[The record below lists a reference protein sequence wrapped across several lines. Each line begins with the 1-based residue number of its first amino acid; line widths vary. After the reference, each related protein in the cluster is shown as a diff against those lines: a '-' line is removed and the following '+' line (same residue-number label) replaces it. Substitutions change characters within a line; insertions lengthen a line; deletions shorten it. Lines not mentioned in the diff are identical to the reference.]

1 MKRLKILM
9 IGWEYPPA
17 ITGGLGIACR
27 GLAREVAARGHTVY
41 FVLPRVHGN
50 EPQDPGVHLIGLN
63 TRDLPISDAELQD
76 MLLHFAEK
84 HGDEI
89 RRFLP
94 VGAYQGPELTAEEI
108 SRNLDLIRRQLAKQ
122 IEDNEAAAERMLSG
136 GYGSDL
142 IHQIHL
148 YADFCSLL
156 GKRLK
161 VDLVHGHD
169 WMTFPASLGAMVQS
183 DRPLVAHVHAT
194 EFDRSGIHGNRY
206 VEDLERHTFHRA
218 QAVVTVSNYT
228 RSIIINRYGVSPERV
243 FAVHNAVEIEEQQV
257 PSTRPFEDK
266 MVTFLGRI
274 TFQKG
279 PDYFVRAARKVI
291 DQNKKVRF
299 VMVGTG
305 DMYPRMI
312 ELAAD
317 LGIGKYFH
325 YTGFLKRDQIKQI
338 YGMSD
343 LYVIPSVSEP
353 FGLTAL
359 EAMAQGV
366 PVIVSKQSGVSEVIE
381 NAIKLDFWDVDA
393 IAKAI
398 LDVIGNDEL
407 HTQMKHGG
415 LEEVR
420 RISWANSAEKL
431 EEVYRQVLS

>member
-1 MKRLKILM
+1 MKPLKILM

-17 ITGGLGIACR
+17 ITGGLGMACR

-41 FVLPRVHGN
+41 FVLPRVYGN
-50 EPQDPGVHLIGLN
+50 EPRDPGVHLIGLN
-63 TRDLPISDAELQD
+63 TKELPISDAELQE
-76 MLLHFAEK
+76 MLFSFAER

-89 RRFLP
+89 RKMLP
-94 VGAYQGPELTAEEI
+94 FGAYDSPTLTADEI
-108 SRNLDLIRRQLAKQ
+108 SQNLDLIRKQLSRQIQA
-122 IEDNEAAAERMLSG
+122 NEAAAERLLSG

-142 IHQIHL
+142 VHQIHL

-161 VDLVHGHD
+161 VDLIHGHD

-183 DRPLVAHVHAT
+183 GKPLVAHVHAT

-206 VEDLERHTFHRA
+206 VEDMERHTFHRA
-218 QAVVTVSNYT
+218 SAVVTVSNYT
-228 RSIIINRYGVSPERV
+228 RNIIINRYGIAPEKV
-243 FAVHNAVEIEEQQV
+243 FAVHNAVEVEEQV
-257 PSTRPFEDK
+257 APAPRPFEDR

-291 DQNKKVRF
+291 DQNRNVRF

-325 YTGFLKRDQIKQI
+325 YTGFLNREQIKKI

-359 EAMAQGV
+359 EAMSQGV
-366 PVIVSKQSGVSEVIE
+366 PVIVSRQSGVSEVIE

-407 HTQMKHGG
+407 HTQLKSGG

-420 RISWANSAEKL
+420 RISWANSAERL
-431 EEVYRQVLS
+431 EEVYRGVLA

>member
-1 MKRLKILM
+1 
-9 IGWEYPPA
+9 
-17 ITGGLGIACR
+17 
-27 GLAREVAARGHTVY
+27 
-41 FVLPRVHGN
+41 
-50 EPQDPGVHLIGLN
+50 
-63 TRDLPISDAELQD
+63 
-76 MLLHFAEK
+76 
-84 HGDEI
+84 
-89 RRFLP
+89 
-94 VGAYQGPELTAEEI
+94 GAL
-108 SRNLDLIRRQLAKQ
+108 
-122 IEDNEAAAERMLSG
+122 
-136 GYGSDL
+136 
-142 IHQIHL
+142 
-148 YADFCSLL
+148 
-156 GKRLK
+156 
-161 VDLVHGHD
+161 
-169 WMTFPASLGAMVQS
+169 VQS
-183 DRPLVAHVHAT
+183 GKPLVAHVHAT

-218 QAVVTVSNYT
+218 NAIVTVSNYT
-228 RSIIINRYGVSPERV
+228 RNIIINRYGVSPEKV
-243 FAVHNAVEIEEQQV
+243 HAVHNAVEIEETLV
-257 PSTRPFEDK
+257 PVRRPFEDK

-291 DQNKKVRF
+291 DQNRNVRF

-305 DMYPRMI
+305 DMYARMI

-366 PVIVSKQSGVSEVIE
+366 PVIVSRQSGVSEVIE

-407 HTQMKHGG
+407 HSQMKHGG
-415 LEEVR
+415 MEEVR
-420 RISWANSAEKL
+420 RISWSNSAEKM
-431 EEVYRQVLS
+431 EEVYRRVLV

>member
-1 MKRLKILM
+1 M
-9 IGWEYPPA
+9 IGWEYPPT

-27 GLAREVAARGHTVY
+27 GLAREIGARGHTVY
-41 FVLPRVHGN
+41 FVLPRVFGN
-50 EPQDPGVHLIGLN
+50 EPNDPGVHLIGLN
-63 TRDLPISDAELQD
+63 TRDLPISDEELQE
-76 MLLHFAEK
+76 MLLHFAEN
-84 HGDEI
+84 HEDDI
-89 RRFLP
+89 RRLLP
-94 VGAYQGPELTAEEI
+94 MGAYDSGHITAEQI
-108 SRNLDLIRRQLAKQ
+108 ALNLDFIRKQLAQQ
-122 IEDNEAAAERMLSG
+122 IEANEARAEQLLSG
-136 GYGSDL
+136 GYGTDL
-142 IHQIHL
+142 VHQIHL
-148 YADFCSLL
+148 YADFVSLL
-156 GKRLK
+156 AKRLK
-161 VDLVHGHD
+161 VDLIHGHD
-169 WMTFPASLGAMVQS
+169 WITFPASLGALVQS
-183 DRPLVAHVHAT
+183 GRPLVAHVHAT

-218 QAVVTVSNYT
+218 NAVVTVSNYT
-228 RSIIINRYGVSPERV
+228 RNIIVNRYGISPDRV
-243 FAVHNAVEIEEQQV
+243 FAVHNAVEIEEHHE
-257 PSTRPFEDK
+257 PAPRPFEDK

-291 DQNKKVRF
+291 DQNRNVRF

-305 DMYPRMI
+305 DMYARMI

-325 YTGFLKRDQIKQI
+325 YTGFLKRDQIKKI

-366 PVIVSKQSGVSEVIE
+366 PVIVSKQSGVSEVIQ

-407 HTQMKHGG
+407 HTQMREGG
-415 LEEVR
+415 MQEVR
-420 RISWANSAEKL
+420 RISWSNSAEKM
-431 EEVYRQVLS
+431 EEVYRRVLA